1 MKRPASDHPLIAA
14 DLMEVL
20 LLAQEEVR
28 PEPERAQGL
37 KARLFERIRAERSPP
52 PSLLTIRADAG
63 EWVRLGP
70 KVEMK
75 ILRQDRDSR
84 CFLLRLHPGAV
95 LPPHEHPMD
104 EECFVLEG
112 EAELGGVRVRA
123 GDFHLAPK
131 GVPHGIVRS
140 RTGALLYLR
149 GANPTHYSPA

>member
-1 MKRPASDHPLIAA
+1 MKHPASDHPLVTP
-14 DLMEVL
+14 DLMEAL
-20 LLAQEEVR
+20 LLAQAEIR

-37 KARLFERIRAERSPP
+37 KARLLEQVRAERSPTP
-52 PSLLTIRADAG
+52 ALLTVRADSG
-63 EWVRLGP
+63 EWIRLGP

-84 CFLLRLHPGAV
+84 CFLLRLLPGGV

-104 EECFVLEG
+104 EECLVLEG

-131 GVPHGIVRS
+131 GVPHGLVRS

-149 GANPTHYSPA
+149 GANPAHYSPG